1 MSPHRIDRPAHTMQ
15 YRHLGRSGLRVSTL
29 SLGSWVTYHNQ
40 VDTGQAVEMLAAAY
54 DSGVNFFDNAEAYA
68 LGKSEEIM
76 GAAFKKLGWP
86 RLNYI
91 VSTKFFWGLDRK
103 GDAVNRRDTLN
114 RKYLMQA
121 IDGSL
126 ARFGLDHIDLV
137 YCHRPDP
144 STPVEE
150 TARAMNDMIVA
161 GKALYWGTS
170 EWPAEAIQAAW
181 QVADRH
187 GWHKPLMEQP
197 QYHLFHRKRV
207 EQEYAPLYRD
217 IGLGLTTWS
226 PLASGLLS
234 GKYRGGQIPAG
245 SRGAM
250 ENMAFLREGL
260 THAERNAAVM
270 RLEPIAAE
278 LDGTLAQLAI
288 AWAAKNPQVSTVIT
302 GASNVAQVR
311 SNLGALALIDKLTP
325 EAMGRIEALTAAFA
339 D

>member
-1 MSPHRIDRPAHTMQ
+1 MQ
-15 YRHLGRSGLRVSTL
+15 YRHLGKSGLRVSAL

-54 DSGVNFFDNAEAYA
+54 DGGVNFFDNAEAYA

-76 GAAFKKLGWP
+76 GAALRTLGWP

-91 VSTKFFWGLDRK
+91 VSTKFFWGLDRTTP
-103 GDAVNRRDTLN
+103 AERAINRRDTLN

-126 ARFGLDHIDLV
+126 KRLGLEHIDLI

-150 TARAMNDMIVA
+150 TARAMNDIIVA

-170 EWPAEAIQAAW
+170 EWPAEAIRAAW
-181 QVADRH
+181 QAADRY

-207 EQEYAPLYRD
+207 EEEYSLLYAD

-234 GKYRGGQIPAG
+234 GKYRAGIPAG

-260 THAERNAAVM
+260 THPARNAAVAQ
-270 RLEPIAAE
+270 LEPIAAE
-278 LDGTLAQLAI
+278 LGGTLAQLAI
-288 AWAAKNPQVSTVIT
+288 AWAAKNPNVSSVIT
-302 GASNVAQVR
+302 GASSVAQLR
-311 SNLGALALIDKLTP
+311 GNLGALALLERLTP
-325 EAMGRIEALTAAFA
+325 QWLERIEAVTRPQADLT
-339 D
+339 